1 MSEAK
6 NSSEGR
12 AELAGLV
19 ETSVDDYHVGLLTL
33 NDPETRNSLSSEMR
47 EGILA
52 GLERFDADPAVRC
65 IVLAGSDKIFASGAD
80 IRALAARGL
89 GEPAD
94 ASGAEFWR
102 RIATLETPLVAAV
115 SGYALGGGCEL
126 ALACDMIVA
135 DETVRFGQ
143 PEITLGIIPGGGGTQ
158 RLTRAIGKQRAMEY
172 ILTGRHFDAGL
183 AYVWGLVNKVVKTG
197 QSTLEA
203 VELARTIAERPPIAT
218 RLAKQAVLTAQES
231 GLSDGLRAERGMF
244 DQVMATEDR
253 VEGMRAFIEKREPTF
268 RGR

>member
-1 MSEAK
+1 MAGIVEA
-6 NSSEGR
+6 
-12 AELAGLV
+12 
-19 ETSVDDYHVGLLTL
+19 TVDEFHVGLLRL
-33 NDPETRNSLSSEMR
+33 NHPETRNSLSHDMR

-52 GLERFDADPAVRC
+52 GLERFDADPEVRC
-65 IVLAGSDKIFASGAD
+65 VVLTGSDKIFASGAD
-80 IRALAARGL
+80 IRALAARAL

-102 RIATLETPLVAAV
+102 RIAAVQTPIVAAV
-115 SGYALGGGCEL
+115 TGYALGGGCEL

-135 DETVRFGQ
+135 DQKSRFGQ

-172 ILTGRHFDAGL
+172 ILTGRVFDAEV
-183 AYVWGLVNKVVKTG
+183 AASWGLVNKVVKAG
-197 QSTLEA
+197 KAAEEA
-203 VELARTIAERPPIAT
+203 IALARTIAERPPVAT

-231 GLSDGLRAERGMF
+231 GLADGLTRERGLF
-244 DQVMATEDR
+244 EQAMATEDR
-253 VEGMRAFIEKREPTF
+253 VEGMQAFLEKREPDF